1 MIIEYRIT
9 VYQKEE
15 NAMQAIK
22 VLIVDDNPTFIGI
35 VRRFLSR
42 FADIEVVA
50 EATNAEIA
58 LTLAREASPQVALVD
73 IAMPEVNGLVLTRML
88 REEHPDLS
96 VILITLLDTT
106 QYRSASAEAGAS
118 GFVAK
123 PTLSTDLVP
132 LIRRYAPE
140 TENCAYA

>member
-1 MIIEYRIT
+1 MEP
-9 VYQKEE
+9 
-15 NAMQAIK
+15 IK

-35 VRRFLSR
+35 MRRFLSR

-50 EATNAEIA
+50 ETTSAEDA
-58 LTLAREASPQVALVD
+58 LDLVREASPQVVLVD

-88 REEHPDLS
+88 REKHPTLA
-96 VILITLLDTT
+96 VILVTLLDTT
-106 QYRSASAEAGAS
+106 QYRSASAEAGAV

-132 LIRRYAPE
+132 LIRRYASQA
-140 TENCAYA
+140 ENLAYA

>member
-1 MIIEYRIT
+1 MEP
-9 VYQKEE
+9 
-15 NAMQAIK
+15 IK

-50 EATNAEIA
+50 EATSAEDA
-58 LTLAREASPQVALVD
+58 LDLVQEVSPQVALVD
-73 IAMPEVNGLVLTRML
+73 IAMPEVNGLALTRLL
-88 REEHPDLS
+88 REKHPTLV
-96 VILITLLDTT
+96 VILVTLLDTT
-106 QYRSASAEAGAS
+106 QYRSASAEAGAD

-132 LIRRYAPE
+132 LIRRYASKA
-140 TENCAYA
+140 ENLAYA

>member
-1 MIIEYRIT
+1 MES
-9 VYQKEE
+9 
-15 NAMQAIK
+15 IK

-42 FADIEVVA
+42 FTDIEVVA
-50 EATNAEIA
+50 EATSAKDALALAQKTAPEIA
-58 LTLAREASPQVALVD
+58 LVD
-73 IAMPEVNGLVLTRML
+73 VAMPEINGLTLTRML
-88 REEHPDLS
+88 REKYPGLA
-96 VILITLLDTT
+96 VILVTLIDTA
-106 QYRSASAEAGAS
+106 QYRSASAEAGAA

-140 TENCAYA
+140 TENRAYA

>member
-1 MIIEYRIT
+1 M
-9 VYQKEE
+9 KP
-15 NAMQAIK
+15 IK

-50 EATNAEIA
+50 EATSAEDA
-58 LTLAREASPQVALVD
+58 LVLARHASPQIALVD
-73 IAMPEVNGLVLTRML
+73 IAMPEINGLALTRML
-88 REEHPDLS
+88 REEHPDLA
-96 VILITLLDTT
+96 VILVTLLDTA
-106 QYRSASAEAGAS
+106 QYRSASAEAGAA

-140 TENCAYA
+140 AANRAYA